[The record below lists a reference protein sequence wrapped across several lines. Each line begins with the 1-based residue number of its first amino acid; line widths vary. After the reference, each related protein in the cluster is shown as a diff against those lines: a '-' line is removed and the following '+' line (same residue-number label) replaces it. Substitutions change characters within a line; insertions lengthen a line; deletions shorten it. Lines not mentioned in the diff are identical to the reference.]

1 MKEISY
7 SKLSEL
13 VADSR
18 RHFNLSQQQLAEA
31 TGINRTMISHIE
43 SGEYVPSLQQLVA
56 LADALQKVSGVS
68 SVEVNLDGKYAIVT
82 CETSVHDDN
91 LKNAVEDAGYEVKGM
106 EDA

>member
-1 MKEISY
+1 
-7 SKLSEL
+7 
-13 VADSR
+13 
-18 RHFNLSQQQLAEA
+18 
-31 TGINRTMISHIE
+31 MIDGMSCGHCE
-43 SGEYVPSLQQLVA
+43 KSVS
-56 LADALQKVSGVS
+56 DALQKVSGVS